1 MRNPTFICLKCFDE
15 QPDTLL
21 PLCKLFEELVQHHH
35 PSLFFH
41 MLQIGVTP
49 LQIALPWI
57 QFGFVGYLEV
67 DQVLLLWDRLLGFEQ
82 LSLLSVL
89 AAAIFVYRSNPLMHA
104 TDLNDVR
111 DIFTDGSMLRV
122 VPLLQHFLFPGVP

>member
-1 MRNPTFICLKCFDE
+1 MTEPSWAAAPRSIPPCGVQPFRGFVNYAAPLTFLFQAEEPAYFVLRAMYARLWCNVNVMRS

-57 QFGFVGYLEV
+57 QFGFVERLESV
-67 DQVLLLWDRLLGFEQ
+67 AATGARLRDRR
-82 LSLLSVL
+82 
-89 AAAIFVYRSNPLMHA
+89 AR
-104 TDLNDVR
+104 
-111 DIFTDGSMLRV
+111 
-122 VPLLQHFLFPGVP
+122 